1 MRSEDYL
8 KKLTSYQIKMANLQ
22 CDLERIAQ
30 ARQIIEA
37 YQRQQLPQEVK
48 TKLLFSE
55 EELFNHPELMA
66 LEDEL
71 LNLEFGIFFHKNG
84 WRI

>member
-22 CDLERIAQ
+22 CGLERIAQ
-30 ARQIIEA
+30 ARQIIGA

-48 TKLLFSE
+48 NKLLFSE

-71 LNLEFGIFFHKNG
+71 LNL
-84 WRI
+84 R